1 MMRMKEYWFFQL
13 CLFGEDGDEARI
25 KKAASKIFRCK
36 QVPDFEAAV
45 REAAEGFPLR
55 RDARYGWRKPL

>member
-1 MMRMKEYWFFQL
+1 MKISANTRYNPAKTNS
-13 CLFGEDGDEARI
+13 FGYNYETHRVITRTAL
-25 KKAASKIFRCK
+25 K
-36 QVPDFEAAV
+36 QIPDFEAAV